1 MHETDRA
8 ARTEDVWR
16 RFSTRLAGFLRSR
29 LPDQALADDVLQEV
43 FVKVHAGIHT
53 LRDDERMQP
62 WLYQIARNAIADH
75 FRARPGIVP
84 TDGIEAAAGVAVE
97 EPAREAE
104 QKLAASLLVFIDDLP
119 ERYREAI
126 RLTEI
131 DGLTQAELATRL
143 GISLSGAKSRVQR
156 GREKL
161 KDLLL
166 DCCHVEVD
174 RNGSVTGYRERVCC
188 DTCGPHDACGPK
200 PRGRSSS

>member
-1 MHETDRA
+1 MLETDRA

-16 RFSTRLAGFLRSR
+16 RFSTRLGGFLRSR
-29 LPDQALADDVLQEV
+29 LPDQTVADDVLQDV
-43 FVKVHAGIHT
+43 FIKVHAGIHT
-53 LRDDERMQP
+53 LRDDGRIQA
-62 WLYQIARNAIADH
+62 WRYQIARNAIADH
-75 FRARPGIVP
+75 FRARSGVVS
-84 TDGIEAAAGVAVE
+84 TDGIEAAPDVVVE
-97 EPAREAE
+97 EPAPEAE
-104 QKLAASLLVFIDDLP
+104 QTLAAALLEYIDELP
-119 ERYREAI
+119 AHYREAI

-131 DGLTQAELATRL
+131 DGLTQVELAKRL

-174 RNGSVTGYRERVCC
+174 RHGNVTGYRERVCC

-200 PRGRSSS
+200 PRGRAR